1 MVLFYTGPKVVT
13 HCFAQL
19 GVVSSTCYYFTV
31 LYSSRYPRHTHADS
45 IPYSTVGNLCHE
57 ATELTWHH
65 NITLYVVYVCS
76 NVVMSLRY
84 GTQHIVLL
92 YIQVVGHTIT

>member
-31 LYSSRYPRHTHADS
+31 LYSSRGRKQDYRH
-45 IPYSTVGNLCHE
+45 YRR
-57 ATELTWHH
+57 ATQIINHH
-65 NITLYVVYVCS
+65 LACAFG
-76 NVVMSLRY
+76 LFRA
-84 GTQHIVLL
+84 
-92 YIQVVGHTIT
+92 